1 MLQKIAL
8 GKKKLNVMQGFK
20 SAIFEKTVHL
30 EVLLSFIFNTFNFA
44 KSLINFVN
52 LWVEIL

>member
-1 MLQKIAL
+1 MLLAKQKKI
-8 GKKKLNVMQGFK
+8 NFMQGFK

-30 EVLLSFIFNTFNFA
+30 EVLLSFIFNTFDFA